1 MSIGL
6 LFSGQGAQRVGMGR
20 SLSQI
25 NPLARGLYEKANEVL
40 DYDFAN
46 LCFGGPLEALTPT
59 EVCQPALYVHG
70 LASFTVWKEAGG
82 DECAALAM
90 GLSLGELTALAA
102 TEVYDFEVGLK
113 IVAERGRL
121 MQVACDQTKGTMAS
135 VLGGERDKVAELA
148 AEFEVDLANL
158 NCPGQIVISGPWANM
173 EQAIRVGRE
182 RGFKRI
188 LPLEVAGAYHS
199 RLMEPARAAFEE
211 FLAPIEFRPPKLPVY
226 SNVDASTTRDPS
238 AIKAKLVKQIVSPVY
253 WEDCMLAAKEA
264 GVMRF
269 RECGTGGVLKGLA
282 RRIDPELEVITL
294 EESADFTV

>member
-20 SLSQI
+20 SLCQNS
-25 NPLARGLYEKANEVL
+25 PSARGLYETANEL
-40 DYDFAN
+40 LGYDFAK
-46 LCFGGPLEALTPT
+46 LCFEGPLEGLTPT

-70 LASFTVWKEAGG
+70 LASFAVWEEWGG
-82 DECAALAM
+82 EECTALAM
-90 GLSLGELTALAA
+90 GLSLGEITALAA
-102 TEVYDFEVGLK
+102 ADVFGFEVGLK

-121 MQVACDQTKGTMAS
+121 MQVACEQADGTMAS
-135 VLGGERDKVAELA
+135 VLGGERDEVAALA

-158 NCPGQIVISGPWANM
+158 NSPGQVVISGPSANM
-173 EQAIRVGRE
+173 EQAIRAGRG

-188 LPLEVAGAYHS
+188 LPLKVAGAYHS

-211 FLAPIEFRPPKLPVY
+211 FLAPIDFRPPRMPVY
-226 SNVDASTTRDPS
+226 SNVDASATRDPA

-264 GVMRF
+264 GVVKF
-269 RECGTGGVLKGLA
+269 RECGVGGVLKGLA
-282 RRIDPELEVITL
+282 RRIDPGLEVISL
-294 EESADFTV
+294 GEFADF